1 MKWILS
7 GTLIL
12 LAISYSML
20 STNVPEPWN
29 PMPIY
34 LVILGWVTGY
44 FYMFVVPAIYI
55 IWTSL
60 VSNHNRFAD
69 FVFAAVLLVAFLDI
83 LYFLSSWQSG
93 LQYQGKQHTILTSS
107 LNVVCFGAALF
118 LALKAKLIKSKP
130 LTYSANLVMFCIL
143 SWQAFPYLGEMP

>member
-12 LAISYSML
+12 LVISYFML

-34 LVILGWVTGY
+34 LVIIAWVTGY
-44 FYMFVVPAIYI
+44 FYMFVMPTIYI

-60 VSNHNRFAD
+60 VSSHNRFAD
-69 FVFAAVLLVAFLDI
+69 FVFATVLLVIFLDI
-83 LYFLSSWQSG
+83 LYFLSSWQYG
-93 LQYQGKQHTILTSS
+93 FQYQGKQHTIVTSS
-107 LNVVCFGAALF
+107 INFVGFGIALF
-118 LALKAKLIKSKP
+118 LAVKAKMTKSKP

>member
-44 FYMFVVPAIYI
+44 FYMY
-55 IWTSL
+55 

-93 LQYQGKQHTILTSS
+93 LQYQGKQHTILTSR